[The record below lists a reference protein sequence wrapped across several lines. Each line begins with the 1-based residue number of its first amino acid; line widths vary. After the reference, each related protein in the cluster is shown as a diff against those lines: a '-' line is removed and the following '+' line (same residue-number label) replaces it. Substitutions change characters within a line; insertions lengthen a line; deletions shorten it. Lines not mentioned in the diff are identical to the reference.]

1 MPFFYNYGVNTIIL
15 RNRLRRDG
23 YNPQTDEVYDAQQAI
38 RMVRAY
44 AERVEDRSAQ
54 DRHHG
59 ILGRARNWPLPAAL
73 DYDEFDETNA

>member
-23 YNPQTDEVYDAQQAI
+23 YNPQTDEVYDTQQAI

-44 AERVEDRSAQ
+44 AKEWKIDPNKIGS
-54 DRHHG
+54 HG
-59 ILGRARNWPLPAAL
+59 ILRRRRTGGRRGRPLR
-73 DYDEFDETNA
+73 